1 MRSFSIKDS
10 ISFDDV
16 LLVPKY
22 SEIESRS
29 SVDLSV
35 KIKKQKEDF
44 VFSMPIVP
52 ANMKTVTGDNMAKY
66 IAKRGALAL
75 LHRFMSVEDQ
85 LKIIKDIFNE
95 NKAYANN
102 VGFSVGVKP
111 EDKDTIDLFVCNGA
125 KIICLDIAH
134 AHSSA
139 AIKMCQYVSE
149 TYKDV
154 LLIAGNVATGVAAE
168 ELWMAG
174 ADVVKVGVG
183 SGSICTT
190 RIETG
195 NGVPQL
201 SAIMDVAAAK
211 AKVEGVLKG
220 SRNIYFMSDGG
231 IKIPADICKA
241 LCFADM
247 VMAGNIFA
255 GTDEAPGDIIDID
268 GHSYKSYVGSSTHKD
283 SRKEGVEALVPYKGP
298 TEKILTRF
306 LEGLQS
312 CCSYQGV
319 SSVCD
324 LKINPEFVKITNS
337 GLIESHP
344 HDVRLKK

>member
-1 MRSFSIKDS
+1 MQSFSIKES

-22 SEIESRS
+22 SEVESRS

-35 KIKKQKEDF
+35 KVKKKNNEF

-52 ANMKTVTGDNMAKY
+52 ANMKTVTGSNMAKY
-66 IAKRGALAL
+66 IAKRGGLAL
-75 LHRFMSVEDQ
+75 LHRFMSAEEQ
-85 LKIIKDIFNE
+85 INIIKDIFQDPQN
-95 NKAYANN
+95 ANH
-102 VGFSVGVKP
+102 VGLSIGVKP
-111 EDKDTIDLFVCNGA
+111 EDKETLDRFICNGV

-134 AHSSA
+134 AHSSS
-139 AIKMCQYVSE
+139 AIRMCEHISSN
-149 TYKDV
+149 YKDV
-154 LLIAGNVATGVAAE
+154 LLIAGNVATGSAAE
-168 ELWMAG
+168 SLWMAG
-174 ADVVKVGVG
+174 ADIVKVGVG

-201 SAIMDVAAAK
+201 SAIMDVELAK
-211 AKVEGVLKG
+211 RRVQSYLKG
-220 SRNIYFMSDGG
+220 SKHIYFMSDGG
-231 IKIPADICKA
+231 IKIPADVCKA

-268 GHSYKSYVGSSTHKD
+268 GHAYKSYVGSSTHKD